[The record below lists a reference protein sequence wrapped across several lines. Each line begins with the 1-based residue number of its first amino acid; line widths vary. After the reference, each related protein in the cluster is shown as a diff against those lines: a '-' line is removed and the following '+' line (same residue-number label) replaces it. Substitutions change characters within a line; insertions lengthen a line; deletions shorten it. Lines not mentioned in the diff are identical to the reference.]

1 MQQVN
6 IFCSVFLFFI
16 LTGIKNSNGN
26 QLPGN
31 PKPNILLINIDD
43 LGWRDLGYM
52 GSHYYETPNI
62 DRLAAEG
69 MIFSNAYAAAANC
82 APSRASLFTGQ
93 WPARTGVYT
102 VGSSE
107 RGESKERK
115 LIPVANQ
122 LFIKRDA
129 LTIAQVLK
137 ANNYSTCHVGKW
149 HISEDPTQF
158 GFDVNIGGADYGH
171 PPGGYFSPWNNRT
184 LKDGP
189 KGEYLTDHLT
199 DLAIEFLKTTH
210 DKPFFMNFAT
220 YAVHT
225 PLQGKPELVE
235 KYKHKKGSY
244 GQDNPEYA
252 AMIETMDT
260 NVGRLIKYLKESGKF
275 NNTFIIFTSD
285 NGGVYG
291 ITHQWPLRA
300 GKGSYYEGGV
310 RIPMIVIWPG
320 KVAPGT
326 STNQPVMNM
335 DFFPTILDVAGI
347 SKNNIMLDGRSFLP
361 ILKNKIREEQPFFW
375 DFPIYL
381 EALKKYPSRES
392 QDRCFRTRPGAS
404 VLSGPW
410 VLLQYYENDDRE
422 LYNLDTDPGEQKNLI
437 NLFPGKAKEMYNLL
451 LQWRKKINAPMPVK
465 LNPDYQPGSCP
476 VNLFWS
482 KESVD

>member
-1 MQQVN
+1 MQQRK
-6 IFCSVFLFFI
+6 IIGLTLLFFI

-26 QLPGN
+26 QLSAN

-62 DRLAAEG
+62 DKLAAEG
-69 MIFSNAYAAAANC
+69 MIFTNAYAAAANC
-82 APSRASLFTGQ
+82 APSRASMFTGQ

-107 RGESKERK
+107 RGESKDRK
-115 LIPVANQ
+115 LIPIPNE
-122 LFIKRDA
+122 LFIKPNT

-149 HISEDPTQF
+149 HISKDPTKF
-158 GFDVNIGGADYGH
+158 GFDVNIGGAEYGH
-171 PPGGYFSPWNNRT
+171 PPGSYFSPWNNRT

-235 KYKHKKGSY
+235 KYKNKKGSY
-244 GQDNPEYA
+244 GQDNAEYA
-252 AMIETMDT
+252 AMIQTMDT
-260 NVGRLIKYLKESGKF
+260 NVGRLIDYLKKSGKF
-275 NNTFIIFTSD
+275 KNTFIIFTSD

-300 GKGSYYEGGV
+300 GKGSFYEGGV

-326 STNQPVMNM
+326 STNQPVINM
-335 DFFPTILDVAGI
+335 DFFPTFLDVAGI
-347 SKNNIMLDGRSFLP
+347 SKKNKMLDGTSILP
-361 ILKNKIREEQPFFW
+361 ILENKIRPAGPFFW

-381 EALKKYPSRES
+381 EALKKYPSIES
-392 QDRCFRTRPGAS
+392 RDLCFRTRPGSS
-404 VLSGPW
+404 VRLGHW
-410 VLLQYYENDDRE
+410 VLLQYYEDNYLE
-422 LYNLDTDPGEQKNLI
+422 LYNIDIDLGERKNLI
-437 NLFPGKAKEMYNLL
+437 KVFPDKTKQLYDILV
-451 LQWRKKINAPMPVK
+451 QWRKKINAPVPAQ
-465 LNPDYQPGSCP
+465 LNPDYRPGGCP
-476 VNLFWS
+476 SNVF
-482 KESVD
+482 